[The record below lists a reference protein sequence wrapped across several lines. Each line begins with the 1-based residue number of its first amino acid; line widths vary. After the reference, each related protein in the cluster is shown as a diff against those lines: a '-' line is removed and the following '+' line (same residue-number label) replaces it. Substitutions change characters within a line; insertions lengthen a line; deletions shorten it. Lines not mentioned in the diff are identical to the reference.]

1 MLTGFASVLLFMIVA
16 VMFLVGSLIFASIMR
31 YKGKYSPEKYIS
43 YECGE
48 DPTGSAWI
56 QFNIR
61 FYVIA
66 LIFIIFDVEIIFLL
80 PWAVVFKQL
89 GMFAFVEGLIFIAIL
104 VVGLEYVWAK
114 GDLLWVKAEDLE
126 QPARPRQNL
135 RPAELVTK

>member
-61 FYVIA
+61 FYVVA

-104 VVGLEYVWAK
+104 VVGLAYVWAK

>member
-31 YKGKYSPEKYIS
+31 YKGKYSFEKYIS

-61 FYVIA
+61 FYVVA

-104 VVGLEYVWAK
+104 VVGLAYVWAK